1 MREWWE
7 NWRYEWRDWLESG
20 MWRLSMAAM
29 AGLALIFA
37 GWNWAPHATF
47 EIMRIGMG
55 LGAIAFLAVM
65 AWFFVTKVWTKVF
78 RPVWLNWKAITAEAR
93 LNGEINRPI
102 LFRTFAL
109 SDPPGRRHFGH
120 DFKSGQIL

>member
-93 LNGEINRPI
+93 LNAEAKSEGKKPAPKRGDKPPYS
-102 LFRTFAL
+102 L
-109 SDPPGRRHFGH
+109 SDLRI
-120 DFKSGQIL
+120 K